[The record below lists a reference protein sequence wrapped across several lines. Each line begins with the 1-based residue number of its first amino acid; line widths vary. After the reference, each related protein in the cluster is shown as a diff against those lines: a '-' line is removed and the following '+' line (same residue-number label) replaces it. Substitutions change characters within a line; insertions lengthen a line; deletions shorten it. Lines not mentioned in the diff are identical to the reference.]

1 MERWIEDDE
10 KGYYDEAFQWSVEK
24 RRSTFRMPGG
34 GTKVADMQ
42 LENHLLRVMNE
53 CDTANL
59 QILSE
64 LLIIEAVMFRPNWC
78 GGGADPLFHRRAANF
93 IFRFRQRRS
102 KVWRAPTTM
111 GSKNM
116 PGKYTKWKAL
126 ATYV

>member
-1 MERWIEDDE
+1 MSSFLFRRNVERWIEDDE

-42 LENHLLRVMNE
+42 LENHLLRGRVMNE

-64 LLIIEAVMFRPNWC
+64 LLIQFP
-78 GGGADPLFHRRAANF
+78 
-93 IFRFRQRRS
+93 
-102 KVWRAPTTM
+102 
-111 GSKNM
+111 
-116 PGKYTKWKAL
+116 
-126 ATYV
+126 

>member
-1 MERWIEDDE
+1 
-10 KGYYDEAFQWSVEK
+10 
-24 RRSTFRMPGG
+24 
-34 GTKVADMQ
+34 
-42 LENHLLRVMNE
+42 MNE

-93 IFRFRQRRS
+93 IFRFRQRHS

-116 PGKYTKWKAL
+116 PGKYSKWKAL
-126 ATYV
+126 ATYVYNATKGRPLQHVGFADETAMRIETPVYQSRFLAIAQRFYQTCYT